1 MARKKKI
8 VEKVIAFEGEQD
20 FILNSK
26 KPEFIG
32 AGEVLYVEAAGGSIT
47 QTLTGTPEPL
57 TQSATSSPTRTEV
70 TATPTG
76 TTTRTTTDVAVPTG
90 TQTTTQ
96 TATATTSP
104 TRTEVAIPTKPT
116 EPRIVTEVPVPTKPT
131 EPRVVTEITMCFFA
145 IDQFNL
151 DVSGNQAAVNV
162 TVKAGTKVVLPSNGK
177 VAYSLDG
184 SAPVVT
190 DPSFVL
196 KNLSSG
202 SHTLTVSAV
211 CDDGNGGI
219 AISSST
225 QTKTFTI
232 KPSETTVTTTTTF
245 VPPFRG
251 GFGGGGG
258 AAQEEEA
265 PAPEKKKKSF
275 PLLLVLLI
283 AGGVYMFAKRKKD

>member
-1 MARKKKI
+1 MLRKKKI
-8 VEKVIAFEGEQD
+8 VEKVIAFKGEQD

-26 KPEFIG
+26 KPEYIG
-32 AGEVLYVEAAGGSIT
+32 AGEVLYVEATGGSIDR
-47 QTLTGTPEPL
+47 TLTSTPEI
-57 TQSATSSPTRTEV
+57 TQAATTSPTRTEV
-70 TATPTG
+70 APAPTGATPT
-76 TTTRTTTDVAVPTG
+76 RTDVAAPTG

-96 TATATTSP
+96 IVQATSGTP

-116 EPRIVTEVPVPTKPT
+116 EPRVVTEVPVPTKPT
-131 EPRVVTEITMCFFA
+131 EPRVRTEITLCFFA

-162 TVKAGTKVVLPSNGK
+162 TVKAGTKVILPSNGK
-177 VAYSLDG
+177 IAYRLDG

-219 AISSST
+219 AISSDA

-258 AAQEEEA
+258 GAAQEEEA
-265 PAPEKKKKSF
+265 QAPEKKKKSF